1 MSSREQ
7 VFRNVREA
15 LAAIPAEQRAPYPEW
30 DDSLAVC
37 RAHSAYPNLWSL
49 FSVRCKGVNGIA
61 LDDLSALADFLRS
74 LGLETGYCDP
84 ALLPVVRRVLPEE
97 RVKLETRFDRTR
109 IDSYQFG
116 ITRAAAV
123 IAETGSI
130 VLCEESTSS
139 RLGALAPWVHIALV
153 PRDAV
158 LPDVPTAL
166 RRFGRDPN
174 IIFVTGPSKTADIE
188 GILIEGVHGPGV
200 QACCLLPAG

>member
-123 IAETGSI
+123 IAETAASSCARRARPAAWGHWPPG
-130 VLCEESTSS
+130 CTS
-139 RLGALAPWVHIALV
+139 RLCRATPCCPTCRPPSGASAA
-153 PRDAV
+153 
-158 LPDVPTAL
+158 TQ
-166 RRFGRDPN
+166 N